1 MVRNFPNTQAQALI
15 DRELAR
21 LFSPRCPTENLHD
34 AALYALGLDLADPE
48 KRGKRVRPILCVQTC
63 QLLGGN
69 PRAAIPFAMA
79 IELMHNFCLV
89 HDDIEDGD
97 TFRRDRPSVWVKYGL
112 PHAINVGDYLLTKV
126 FVALTNARRFGLDD
140 GKAFRLT
147 ALIAETLDQ
156 THIGQALDMN
166 ARSRRDFSVE
176 EYLQIVEAKTG
187 RYLAAPILGGAIVA
201 DAPDSLL
208 RCIER
213 FGQFLGPLF
222 QIIDDII
229 DLTEGKGRETVGSDI
244 REGKRSYLVA
254 FTAAKCTKKE
264 KARLFAILD
273 KPRNKTTKKDVSEVA
288 ALYEKYD
295 AIRAGREYCRT
306 LLNRG
311 RKALQPAP
319 APFKNYLLQTFE
331 GLIDRKK

>member
-1 MVRNFPNTQAQALI
+1 MVCKLSNSKAQALT
-15 DRELAR
+15 DRELER
-21 LFSPRCPTENLHD
+21 LFSPRCPTGNLHD
-34 AALYALGLDLADPE
+34 AALYALGLDLADP
-48 KRGKRVRPILCVQTC
+48 KMHGKRVRPILCIQTC
-63 QLLGGN
+63 ELLGGDA
-69 PRAAIPFAMA
+69 RAAIPFAMA

-126 FVALTNARRFGLDD
+126 FVALTCARRFGLDD
-140 GKAFRLT
+140 DRAFRLT
-147 ALIAETLDQ
+147 ALIAETLDE

-166 ARSRRDFSVE
+166 ARRGRDFSVQD
-176 EYLQIVEAKTG
+176 YLRIVESKTG

-208 RCIER
+208 RRIEN
-213 FGQFLGPLF
+213 FGKFLGPLF

-229 DLTEGKGRETVGSDI
+229 DLTDGKGRETVGSDI

-254 FTAAKCTKKE
+254 FTAAKCTQKE
-264 KARLFAILD
+264 KARLFDILD
-273 KPRNKTTKKDVSEVA
+273 KPRARTTRKDVEEIA
-288 ALYEKYD
+288 ALYEKYG
-295 AIRAGREYCRT
+295 AIAAGRDYCRK

-311 RKALQPAP
+311 RRALQHAP
-319 APFKNYLLQTFE
+319 EPLRNYLLETFE
-331 GLIDRKK
+331 GLIERKR